1 MDRRRTALV
10 LLLVFIACIGVA
22 VVVSGSRPGLQQG
35 IAPTVV
41 AFVGYLL
48 AAVAAVLLL
57 VPSPEGPD
65 RSSRT
70 IGAMVLGAVVVLV
83 LLDLLTGE
91 GPDIGA
97 GVVQLVGELVILVA
111 TLRLALGLARA
122 GRAR

>member
-10 LLLVFIACIGVA
+10 LLLGFIACIAVA

-35 IAPTVV
+35 IAPTVA

-48 AAVAAVLLL
+48 ALGAAVLLL
-57 VPSPEGPD
+57 VPGPEGPD

-83 LLDLLTGE
+83 LLDLLVE
-91 GPDIGA
+91 HGPDIGA
-97 GVVQLVGELVILVA
+97 GFVQLIGEVVILVA
-111 TLRLALGLARA
+111 TLRLALGIS
-122 GRAR
+122 RARRAR